1 MVGLATY
8 LNSAGAQVYHAMLQK
23 TCLALLDTGKLPA
36 EQAQA
41 GRDWLEQPDR
51 TTYDI
56 ERFRERLLE
65 RLREVRDDNDLP
77 AA

>member
-8 LNSAGAQVYHAMLQK
+8 LNSAAAQVYDALLRK
-23 TCLALLDTGKLPA
+23 ACLGLLDTGKLPVD
-36 EQAQA
+36 QAQA
-41 GRDWLEQPDR
+41 GRDWLQKPNL

-65 RLREVRDDNDLP
+65 RLREVRDDNDLN